1 MPRGN
6 PNAAIQQPPTSNPSP
21 ESKIQIPAT
30 PEGLAEAGADRSS
43 GAGPDIAA
51 YASGP
56 TPKVKLP
63 LVVCPSSLETDFH
76 CTV

>member
-1 MPRGN
+1 MFG
-6 PNAAIQQPPTSNPSP
+6 T
-21 ESKIQIPAT
+21 ES
-30 PEGLAEAGADRSS
+30 SS

-63 LVVCPSSLETDFH
+63 LVTWPSSLETDFQR
-76 CTV
+76 TV